1 MYVHASQYRTSA
13 SSVTLHMHIG
23 NDHQCL
29 LITTD
34 EIDSGDFLRFFA
46 RSPSQCSRDFFPFSI
61 LRLPSAFSALSDPP
75 SHSGAA
81 LVPLTEILLRIGK

>member
-1 MYVHASQYRTSA
+1 MSELRPTYRGLRTRYRHREVVVGGWLAVWASALWTSISYMYVHASQYRTSA

-34 EIDSGDFLRFFA
+34 EIDSTVFLSFFFL
-46 RSPSQCSRDFFPFSI
+46 PGP
-61 LRLPSAFSALSDPP
+61 RLDA
-75 SHSGAA
+75 
-81 LVPLTEILLRIGK
+81 